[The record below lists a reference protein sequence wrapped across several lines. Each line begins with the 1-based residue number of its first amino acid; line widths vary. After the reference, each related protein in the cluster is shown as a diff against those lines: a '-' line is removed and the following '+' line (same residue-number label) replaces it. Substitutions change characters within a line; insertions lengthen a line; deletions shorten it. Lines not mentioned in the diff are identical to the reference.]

1 MNICPTCHVGRLQ
14 RRVMTYL
21 QWHDDSLLVV
31 NRMPAMVCDV
41 CSERTYEPEAVE
53 SLQRL
58 LWAYTPGKSQHL
70 QQ

>member
-1 MNICPTCHVGRLQ
+1 MA
-14 RRVMTYL
+14 YL

-58 LWAYTPGKSQHL
+58 LWAYAPSKSQHL